1 MRHLGHLL
9 LALPLASLILSA
21 APSAQAQNVNGF
33 ALDRFDP
40 SERGSE
46 WFVLDSLDMRGNL
59 RPAAGIVGDWAYKPL
74 VLYDKNGNEVQDIV
88 ADSLVVHAGAS
99 INVIDRFRFGFNL
112 PIALYQTGDDSVS
125 NGISYKA
132 PGTAIGDLRLS
143 ADARLFGKYGD
154 VFTTAIGLGAYL
166 PTGSRDQYMG
176 DGTVRLAPR
185 VIVAGDIDIFVYSAR
200 AAFDIRPLDA
210 SFAGRSLGSD
220 ISFGV
225 AGGVR
230 VLDKKLVV
238 GPELYG
244 STVVTDGDSFF
255 GKTTTP
261 LEGLLGGHYTW
272 TDFRFGAG
280 VGTGLTRGFGSPE
293 LRTVL
298 SAEWAP
304 AADVDTDKDG
314 ILDSE
319 DACPTIPGVR
329 TSDPKTNGCPP
340 PPPPSDRDGDT
351 IIDPLDACPDVP
363 GVKTDDPKTNGCPS
377 DRDKDGII
385 DQLDACPDVPGVK
398 TDDPKTNGC
407 PPDRDK
413 DTILDQDDACPDV
426 PGIKTDDPKTN
437 GCPSDR
443 DKDTIYDTEDA
454 CPDAPGPRDPDPKKN
469 GCPEAHIEGEQ
480 IKIKDQVQFKTNSA
494 TILPES
500 DTLLTAVAKILT
512 DHPEIKRVRV
522 EGHTDNVGKAAY
534 NKALS
539 QKRAAAVVTWLT
551 TKGKIDGKRLFPQ
564 GFGLEHPIDSN
575 ETIDGRQNNRRVE
588 FHIVPD
594 GAASPL
600 VQEQK
605 SDKKAAAPD
614 GKK

>member
-21 APSAQAQNVNGF
+21 APSARAQNVNGF

-46 WFVLDSLDMRGNL
+46 WFVLDSLDMRGNF

-88 ADSLVVHAGAS
+88 ADSFVVHLGGS
-99 INVIDRFRFGFNL
+99 INIDDRFRFGLNL
-112 PIALYQTGDDSVS
+112 PLALYQTGDDSVS
-125 NGISYKA
+125 NGVAYKA

-143 ADARLFGKYGD
+143 GDARLFGQYGD
-154 VFTTAIGLGAYL
+154 VFTTAIGLGVYL

-176 DGTVRLAPR
+176 DGTMRVAPR
-185 VIVAGDIDIFVYSAR
+185 VTVAGDIDIFVYSAR

-210 SFAGRSLGSD
+210 SFAGRALGSD

-244 STVVTDGDSFF
+244 STVITDSDSFF

-280 VGTGLTRGFGSPE
+280 VGTGFTRGFGSPE

-298 SAEWAP
+298 SAEWVP

-377 DRDKDGII
+377 DRDKDGIV
-385 DQLDACPDVPGVK
+385 DQV
-398 TDDPKTNGC
+398 
-407 PPDRDK
+407 
-413 DTILDQDDACPDV
+413 DACPDV

-454 CPDAPGPRDPDPKKN
+454 CPDAPGPRDADPKKN

-539 QKRAAAVVTWLT
+539 QRRAAAVVTWLT

-600 VQEQK
+600 VPEPK
-605 SDKKAAAPD
+605 ADKKTAAPQ